1 VNLTKVISSVA
12 TSYEYISSFSMD
24 RQQFALYTFTYNS
37 STKTVIT
44 YKNGV
49 QQATST
55 NASYGWTKNTTN
67 RPTYIGIN
75 SQGGWGAYYAMNI
88 AQAQIY
94 NRALSATEVL
104 QNYNATKS
112 RFL

>member
-1 VNLTKVISSVA
+1 MN
-12 TSYEYISSFSMD
+12 

-75 SQGGWGAYYAMNI
+75 SQGGWGAYYKMI
-88 AQAQIY
+88 IGQVRIY
-94 NRALSATEVL
+94 NRTLTAAEISTI
-104 QNYNATKS
+104 YTATKS
-112 RFL
+112 RYGL